1 MIRHKSVWFLV
12 AVFAVVGLGFIAT
25 AAEAGF
31 PHKPRRPVVAVGTPG
46 PVPNLQVRPALSM
59 QKSYNRQVR
68 RYLYSTVP
76 PYLRYYNPYFPG
88 VYTNPAYTYST
99 VTVYPAANP
108 YGPYAGLYNPYLYG
122 NYVNPALLAPY
133 AYLYE

>member
-1 MIRHKSVWFLV
+1 MISHTIRLTLF
-12 AVFAVVGLGFIAT
+12 AVFAVVGLGFITT

-31 PHKPRRPVVAVGTPG
+31 PHKPRRPVVVVNAPGTL
-46 PVPNLQVRPALSM
+46 PNFQARPALTM
-59 QKSYNRQVR
+59 QQSYNRQVR
-68 RYLYSTVP
+68 RYLYGNVP
-76 PYLRYYNPYFPG
+76 PYLRYYNPYFPA
-88 VYTNPAYTYST
+88 VNAYPAYTYST

-122 NYVNPALLAPY
+122 NYLNPAVLAPY